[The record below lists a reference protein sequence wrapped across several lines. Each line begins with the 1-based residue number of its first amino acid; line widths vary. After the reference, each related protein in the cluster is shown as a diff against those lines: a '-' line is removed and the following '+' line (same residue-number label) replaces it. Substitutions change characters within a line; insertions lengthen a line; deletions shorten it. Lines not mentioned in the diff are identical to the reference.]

1 MEQNIFQE
9 LKALKEELKLK
20 NTFIM
25 ELGLA
30 NEYKRWR
37 KDRR

>member
-25 ELGLA
+25 EL
-30 NEYKRWR
+30 RTS
-37 KDRR
+37 